1 MTVSRLMMP
10 AVTLAGALALA
21 GCGGGGG
28 AGLSPAEIAANEA
41 ADAAATAT
49 NGAVDAAF
57 ALDLTA
63 DDAGDKVSA
72 AAGLITAA
80 RTAVGRLTE
89 GQSGQADGLTARL
102 SQANQFVTLAG
113 ELLAQKA
120 KAAMEAKEAA
130 DDLKMAMDN
139 AEQAARDAKEAAETA
154 AARAAMAQE
163 TAVTEAEAEVRRE
176 AAAEAER
183 VKQAADALLEA
194 EKAKVT
200 AAQNELDTANSRITA
215 LQGEIRTLEGRIRTA
230 ENEKTEAENAERTA
244 EATKAAQ
251 ALHAR
256 LVTATSVSGGV
267 PANSSVAPG
276 VKAEHKGIE
285 TLRDDDGQPWAYAAG
300 VGPDDADLG
309 ETRSLAAFVGAA
321 LTAGTNAGY
330 FPILGTAAHE
340 VKADAFTPRNNLR
353 HKKDASFTGSYK
365 GVQGTFKCTGT
376 AGCTSSPD
384 NAENT
389 MFILNTSA
397 VDATNS
403 WHFRPNDAQTKLQG
417 SKVAEWGWWMADS
430 TATPSVAG
438 AGAVKLRYEV
448 LNPTTGEPD
457 DKQQSFP
464 TAGEATYTGKAHG
477 QYAIV
482 DGADSESGAFEA
494 TASLTARFRSANTEL
509 SGRVH
514 DFDVNSGWEVM
525 LKEDKVHT
533 DGVFA
538 GKTVWKTDGEDG
550 LGEGDWNATMHGTAR
565 EEPTH
570 VVGGFTA
577 TDAGARMVGA
587 FGAEPPKQE

>member
-215 LQGEIRTLEGRIRTA
+215 LQGEIRTLNNQI
-230 ENEKTEAENAERTA
+230 TEAKNTEEAERTA
-244 EATKAAQ
+244 EATAEAKAA
-251 ALHAR
+251 ATAVFHAIR
-256 LVTATSVSGGV
+256 SDSSDAYNDAATSIPNTYADFKKAKGEKHHQKITVQGHMFEKVPGIGTATAEVDAAAGDPEGAYDIMDAGVSNSLSRDEATSAAFAPGPSQKEHEVPENQVAFTTSGEWMGVSGTFYCAMNCTSRNGHPEGNNWRFKPGDPKSRVTGADVVWGWWAALDSNDELNHFEVFTHQGGAPAQGDSSSIESGSATFEGDATGKYAIRAEESGDFTAKATLTAKFGATTDTLSGEITNFKDGDGNDKTGWSVSLEENNLDSTN
-267 PANSSVAPG
+267 AALNSAAVINNTAKGLRRATVWTRDG
-276 VKAEHKGIE
+276 VKGDEEWDA
-285 TLRDDDGQPWAYAAG
+285 W
-300 VGPDDADLG
+300 DADLYG
-309 ETRSLAAFVGAA
+309 GSENEVPSH
-321 LTAGTNAGY
+321 
-330 FPILGTAAHE
+330 ILGT
-340 VKADAFTPRNNLR
+340 
-353 HKKDASFTGSYK
+353 
-365 GVQGTFKCTGT
+365 
-376 AGCTSSPD
+376 
-384 NAENT
+384 
-389 MFILNTSA
+389 
-397 VDATNS
+397 
-403 WHFRPNDAQTKLQG
+403 
-417 SKVAEWGWWMADS
+417 
-430 TATPSVAG
+430 
-438 AGAVKLRYEV
+438 
-448 LNPTTGEPD
+448 
-457 DKQQSFP
+457 
-464 TAGEATYTGKAHG
+464 
-477 QYAIV
+477 
-482 DGADSESGAFEA
+482 FEA
-494 TASLTARFRSANTEL
+494 K
-509 SGRVH
+509 H
-514 DFDVNSGWEVM
+514 D
-525 LKEDKVHT
+525 
-533 DGVFA
+533 
-538 GKTVWKTDGEDG
+538 
-550 LGEGDWNATMHGTAR
+550 
-565 EEPTH
+565 
-570 VVGGFTA
+570 
-577 TDAGARMVGA
+577 GARMIGA
-587 FGAEPPKQE
+587 FGTKKTGESAE